1 MAPPG
6 PLRVQ
11 NHCSS
16 ATTLRFNIPLMEAH
30 VDQPLEIELGQ
41 KFTTLQ
47 IKVSFSPYWDGLGPV
62 PEDKE
67 KITLNVYA
75 SAEPLRHPC
84 DAHYLESVS
93 YDSLPSAPAPPPPK
107 QQSADGTTTGTDS
120 LASTTSS
127 MGSGVAKPSV
137 SANSPAP
144 RTSDVILAFSNVKD
158 MFYLYVFSSL
168 KATNITVHCLIG
180 HQVAEYDALEHP
192 WRISRMYN
200 VDYKVYDDVL
210 EWLDRF
216 KTKLKLKTYRLLNTE
231 TGQNPLHVLL
241 GAVGDPKLAML
252 YLKHCSRFIDPDLQ
266 DNEGQSPLFKLLRRK
281 DIYDPKSTKYYR
293 AIALVELFVLQAAV
307 STDYQDNEGNTLIH
321 YICRSHRVDSKILQ
335 ILVNAGATPN
345 IKNNAGRTPLDEAR
359 LEEYGLLPID
369 IQDVEK
375 WTSRKVFERPLRTI
389 MVLDQI
395 PLPHRRVVDD
405 GPEAIP
411 ELVEKGPDGLPKRST
426 ERGVMFTS
434 TGFAK
439 RGGSA
444 NSTADGG
451 NSNQQTA
458 NAMDLHGSAERR
470 LSNSSLVLSGGGQNQ
485 NKSTA
490 IIAEDKMREEW
501 SKVDRDRSGYITIAE
516 ARGLY
521 KKFEQFGVQ
530 HSAAEIDE
538 VLAAPSG
545 KVTYDEFCV
554 FLLKLNAR

>member
-11 NHCSS
+11 NHCST
-16 ATTLRFNIPLMEAH
+16 ANTLRFNIPLMEAH

-41 KFTTLQ
+41 KVTTLQ

-93 YDSLPSAPAPPPPK
+93 YDSLPAAPAPPPPK
-107 QQSADGTTTGTDS
+107 QQGDSATGTDS
-120 LASTTSS
+120 LASTISS
-127 MGSGVAKPSV
+127 MGSSAPKPSV
-137 SANSPAP
+137 SANSPAA
-144 RTSDVILAFSNVKD
+144 RTSDVILAFSNVRD

-168 KATNITVHCLIG
+168 KATNVVVHCLIG
-180 HQVAEYDALEHP
+180 HAVTEFDALEHP

-216 KTKLKLKTYRLLNTE
+216 KTKLKLKTYRLLNME
-231 TGQNPLHVLL
+231 TGENPLHVLL
-241 GAVGDPKLAML
+241 DAVGDPKLAML
-252 YLKHCSRFIDPDLQ
+252 YIKHCARFIDPDLQ

-281 DIYDPKSTKYYR
+281 DIYDPKCTKYYR
-293 AIALVELFVLQAAV
+293 AIALVEILVLQAAV

-375 WTSRKVFERPLRTI
+375 WTSKRVFERPLRTI

-395 PLPHRRVVDD
+395 PPPHRRVVDN
-405 GPEAIP
+405 GPVSVP
-411 ELVEKGPDGLPKRST
+411 ELIEKGPDGLPKRSA

-458 NAMDLHGSAERR
+458 NAMDLHGSSERR
-470 LSNSSLVLSGGGQNQ
+470 LSNSSHLYSGAGQNQ

-490 IIAEDKMREEW
+490 IVAEDKMREEW
-501 SKVDRDRSGYITIAE
+501 NKIDRDRLGYVTIAE

-530 HSAAEIDE
+530 HTAAEIDDF
-538 VLAAPSG
+538 LAAPSG